1 VKLKI
6 GILVAIIV
14 NVSLFVCEDT
24 IQRKIELQIF
34 KITENTKI
42 ESSFQTPYQKVL
54 VTSTP
59 VFDFEEKGTQKPS
72 QWVSVYLNNYLQ
84 SQAML
89 DDKTDY
95 YHHSFVHP
103 AMLLSTDR
111 KNILILG
118 GGDGFPAKEVE
129 KYSDAQKITIVD
141 LDKQWTD
148 FSSTDALMTSVNNK
162 ALTDPRVEIIN
173 ADAFQWVRKSK
184 LKYDV
189 IMVDFPEGLDTALAR
204 SYSKEFI
211 LDLSKILSD
220 SGIVSFETETF
231 LDKSFWSVVKTIKK
245 NGFHVLIHHTVH
257 PESESNG
264 LILMSKLD
272 IDINRLYSFDSQFTF
287 IRPEFFISK
296 KEIEELNQSEFIQR
310 QIKDID
316 ENSFF
321 KPTFLKYYKSQ
332 WPWKITIGAG
342 IN

>member
-1 VKLKI
+1 
-6 GILVAIIV
+6 
-14 NVSLFVCEDT
+14 
-24 IQRKIELQIF
+24 
-34 KITENTKI
+34 
-42 ESSFQTPYQKVL
+42 
-54 VTSTP
+54 
-59 VFDFEEKGTQKPS
+59 
-72 QWVSVYLNNYLQ
+72 
-84 SQAML
+84 
-89 DDKTDY
+89 
-95 YHHSFVHP
+95 
-103 AMLLSTDR
+103 MLLSTDR